1 MIDRGL
7 WCERGHAA
15 EPGRNV
21 RELPKPV
28 KHRELLRFQ
37 ADINFGSMIFPYP
50 VGHDVP
56 LFLAPMAGVS
66 EPPFRRLC
74 RSFGADVV
82 VSEFL
87 SSEGL
92 RRGIKNVHDGAF
104 FTPKER
110 PIGIQLYGAEPE
122 SMAEAADL
130 VTRHYEPDFID
141 INFGCPVKKVVRRNG
156 GSGCLKDLG
165 LVTEIVQAVRNATA
179 LPVTAKIRSGWDD
192 GLRDPVRI
200 GSACQDAGVGVLTLH
215 PRTRAQMYRGDAR
228 WEEIKAV
235 VDALDIPVVG
245 NGDIKT
251 AEDAAR
257 MHDETG
263 CAGIMIARGS
273 FGNPWI
279 FQQTRDLL
287 SGCVPRPTPEAS
299 ERFAVALHHAKLVVE
314 TQGDSRRAALEFRK
328 HLGWY
333 TRGLPG
339 SAELRGRLH
348 QIDSMAEIDGIL
360 RGYLDPERAVV

>member
-1 MIDRGL
+1 M
-7 WCERGHAA
+7 A
-15 EPGRNV
+15 
-21 RELPKPV
+21 
-28 KHRELLRFQ
+28 
-37 ADINFGSMIFPYP
+37 FPYP
-50 VGHDVP
+50 VEHTVP

-87 SSEGL
+87 SCEGL
-92 RRGIKNVHDGAF
+92 RRGIRSVHDGAF
-104 FTPKER
+104 FTAQER
-110 PIGIQLYGAEPE
+110 PIGIQLYGSDPE
-122 SMAEAADL
+122 SMAEAAAL
-130 VTRHYEPDFID
+130 VTDYYQPDFID

-165 LVTEIVQAVRNATA
+165 LVAAIIQAVRDATT
-179 LPVTAKIRSGWDD
+179 LSVTAKIRSGWDD
-192 GLRDPVRI
+192 NLRDPVRI
-200 GSACQDAGVGVLTLH
+200 GLACQEAGVEVLTLH
-215 PRTRAQMYRGDAR
+215 ARTRSQMYRGEAR
-228 WEEIKAV
+228 WEEIAAL

-251 AEDAAR
+251 AEDAVR
-257 MHDETG
+257 MHEKTG
-263 CAGIMIARGS
+263 CAGLMIARGS

-287 SGCVPRPTPEAS
+287 AGRTPKPTPGAA
-299 ERFAVALHHAKLVVE
+299 ERFAVALHHAKLVLE
-314 TQGDSRRAALEFRK
+314 TQGDSRRTALEFRK

-339 SAELRGRLH
+339 SAELRSRLH
-348 QIDSMAEIDGIL
+348 QVESMLEADKIL
-360 RGYLDPERAVV
+360 RDYLEPAQAVVCR

>member
-1 MIDRGL
+1 M
-7 WCERGHAA
+7 A
-15 EPGRNV
+15 
-21 RELPKPV
+21 
-28 KHRELLRFQ
+28 
-37 ADINFGSMIFPYP
+37 FPYP
-50 VGHDVP
+50 VEHTVP

-87 SSEGL
+87 SCEGL
-92 RRGIKNVHDGAF
+92 RRGIRSVHDGAF
-104 FTPKER
+104 FTAQER
-110 PIGIQLYGAEPE
+110 PIGIQLYGSDPE
-122 SMAEAADL
+122 SMAEAAAL
-130 VTRHYEPDFID
+130 VTDYYQPDFID

-165 LVTEIVQAVRNATA
+165 LVAAIIQAVRDATT
-179 LPVTAKIRSGWDD
+179 LSVTAKIRSGWDD
-192 GLRDPVRI
+192 NLRDPVRI
-200 GSACQDAGVGVLTLH
+200 GLACQEAGVEVLTLH
-215 PRTRAQMYRGDAR
+215 PRTRSQMYRGEAR
-228 WEEIKAV
+228 WEEIAAL

-251 AEDAAR
+251 AEDAVR
-257 MHDETG
+257 MHEKTG
-263 CAGIMIARGS
+263 CAGLMIARGS

-287 SGCVPRPTPEAS
+287 AGRTPKPTPGAA
-299 ERFAVALHHAKLVVE
+299 ERFAVALHHAKLVLE
-314 TQGDSRRAALEFRK
+314 TQGDSRRTALEFRK

-339 SAELRGRLH
+339 SAELRSRLH
-348 QIDSMAEIDGIL
+348 QVESMLEADKIL
-360 RGYLDPERAVV
+360 RDYLEPAQAVVCR

>member
-1 MIDRGL
+1 M
-7 WCERGHAA
+7 A
-15 EPGRNV
+15 
-21 RELPKPV
+21 
-28 KHRELLRFQ
+28 
-37 ADINFGSMIFPYP
+37 FPYF
-50 VGHDVP
+50 VEHDVP

-87 SSEGL
+87 SCEGL
-92 RRGIKNVHDGAF
+92 RRGIRSVHDGAF
-104 FTPKER
+104 FTAQER
-110 PIGIQLYGAEPE
+110 PIGIQLYGSDPE
-122 SMAEAADL
+122 SMAEAATL
-130 VTRHYEPDFID
+130 VTGYYQPDFID

-165 LVTEIVQAVRNATA
+165 LVAAVIQAVRDATT
-179 LPVTAKIRSGWDD
+179 LPVTAKTRSGWNDN
-192 GLRDPVRI
+192 LRDPVRI
-200 GSACQDAGVGVLTLH
+200 GLVCQEAGAEVLTLH
-215 PRTRAQMYRGDAR
+215 PRTRSQMYRGEAR
-228 WEEIKAV
+228 WEEITAL

-251 AEDAAR
+251 AEDAVR
-257 MHDETG
+257 MHEETG
-263 CAGIMIARGS
+263 CAGLMIARGS

-287 SGCVPRPTPEAS
+287 AGRTPKPTPGAS

-314 TQGDSRRAALEFRK
+314 TQGDSRRTALEFRK

-339 SAELRGRLH
+339 SAELRSRLH
-348 QIDSMAEIDGIL
+348 RVGSMMEADEIL
-360 RGYLDPERAVV
+360 RDYLEPARAVVCR